1 MRPARIERSFARV
14 MPRRFLAFILCA
26 LLAPQPA
33 SAQQLEPYERDLLRL
48 AEILGALHYLRPLCG
63 EGDAALWRDKMS
75 ALIAAENGPVERRER
90 LAGAFNGGH
99 RGFEMNYRT
108 CTASADVAIKRYL
121 TEGARLSREIAAR
134 HGG

>member
-1 MRPARIERSFARV
+1 MRAARFGRNFTPI
-14 MPRRFLAFILCA
+14 MPRRFIALALCA

-33 SAQQLEPYERDLLRL
+33 AAQQLAPYERDLLRL

-63 EGDAALWRDKMS
+63 QDDAATWRDKMS
-75 ALIAAENGPVERRER
+75 ALISADNGPVDRRER

-108 CTASADVAIKRYL
+108 CTPSADVAIKRYL
-121 TEGARLSREIAAR
+121 SEGARLSREIAAR